1 MTPTK
6 HRRIEIELAVDDDFV
21 RFGSSANIPR
31 PLHISRSK
39 WRAFWQHFA
48 AQGATIRSLL
58 AAARML
64 SNNPDL
70 TEADLCR
77 RESRPKS

>member
-1 MTPTK
+1 M
-6 HRRIEIELAVDDDFV
+6 EIELAWDDDFV

-48 AQGATIRSLL
+48 AQGIRISSLL

-70 TEADLCR
+70 TEADL
-77 RESRPKS
+77 SRPKSLDNSR